1 MVQDVSSRCERI
13 DVGSLAFDVIL
24 AGDSQGRPVL
34 LLHGFPETARSWD
47 LVSARLV
54 EAGSRTIAPNQRGY
68 SPGARPDG
76 VDQYAVSHLVADA
89 VGILDALELSTVDV
103 VGHDWGSVVAWHLAG
118 THPDRVR
125 TLTAVSVPH
134 PAAFG
139 WALRND
145 ADQQRR
151 SEYIKL
157 FRQEGKAEHVLLSDG
172 AKRLRGLFGDAVPA
186 ELVDEH
192 VRVLSE
198 PGALTAA
205 LNWYRAMSRD
215 INELGPVTVPT
226 TYVWSTGDA
235 ALGRA
240 GAERCGDHVAAPYR
254 FVQLD
259 GVSHWIPEEA
269 PDSLAAAVLR
279 PRDHS

>member
-1 MVQDVSSRCERI
+1 MAQGVSEQVG
-13 DVGSLAFDVIL
+13 VGSLTFDVVL
-24 AGDSQGRPVL
+24 SGASEARPVL

-54 EAGSRTIAPNQRGY
+54 EAGLRTIAPNQRGY

-76 VDQYAVSHLVADA
+76 AEQYAIRHLVDDV
-89 VGILDALELSTVDV
+89 VGLLDALELSSVDV
-103 VGHDWGSVVAWHLAG
+103 VGHDWGSVVAWTLTAW
-118 THPDRVR
+118 HPDRVR

-151 SEYIKL
+151 SEYITL
-157 FRQEGKAEHVLLSDG
+157 FRQEGKAEQVLLEDG
-172 AKRLRGLFGDAVPA
+172 AKRLRSVFGDVVPA
-186 ELVDEH
+186 ELVEEH

-205 LNWYRAMSRD
+205 LNWYRAMGRD
-215 INELGPVTVPT
+215 MNELPPVTVPT
-226 TYVWSTGDA
+226 TYVWSTEDV

-240 GAERCGDHVAAPYR
+240 GAVRCGDHVQAPYR
-254 FVQLD
+254 FVELA
-259 GVSHWIPEEA
+259 GITHWIPEEA
-269 PDSLAAAVLR
+269 PESLVTAVLQ
-279 PRDHS
+279 PPTGDHS

>member
-1 MVQDVSSRCERI
+1 MTQDVSGNHERI
-13 DVGSLAFDVIL
+13 DVGPLTFDVAI
-24 AGDSQGRPVL
+24 AGGAQGRPVL

-54 EAGSRTIAPNQRGY
+54 AAGLRTIAPNQRGY

-76 VDQYAVSHLVADA
+76 ADQYGIAHLVADA
-89 VGILDALELSTVDV
+89 VGIIDALGLSEVDV

-118 THPDRVR
+118 WHPDRVR

-157 FRQEGKAEHVLLSDG
+157 FRQEGKAEHVLLADG
-172 AKRLRGLFGDAVPA
+172 AKRLRAVFSDGVPA
-186 ELVDEH
+186 ELVEEH
-192 VRVLSE
+192 IRVLSE

-205 LNWYRAMSRD
+205 LNWYRAMGRMD
-215 INELGPVTVPT
+215 ELASVTVPT
-226 TYVWSTGDA
+226 TYVWSTEDG

-240 GAERCGDHVAAPYR
+240 GALRCGGHVAAPYR
-254 FVQLD
+254 FVQLE
-259 GVSHWIPEEA
+259 GISHWIPEEA
-269 PDSLAAAVLR
+269 PDALAEAVLQ
-279 PRDHS
+279 PPQ

>member
-1 MVQDVSSRCERI
+1 MTQDVSGKRERI
-13 DVGSLAFDVIL
+13 DVGPLTFDVAL
-24 AGDSQGRPVL
+24 AGGAQARPVL

-54 EAGSRTIAPNQRGY
+54 AAGLRTIAPNQRGY

-76 VDQYAVSHLVADA
+76 AEQYGVAHLVADA
-89 VGILDALELSTVDV
+89 VGIIDALGLSEVDV

-118 THPDRVR
+118 WHPERVR

-157 FRQEGKAEHVLLSDG
+157 FRQEGKAEQVLLADG
-172 AKRLRGLFGDAVPA
+172 AKRLRAVFSDGVPA

-205 LNWYRAMSRD
+205 LNWYRAMSGDMR
-215 INELGPVTVPT
+215 ELGDVTVPT
-226 TYVWSTGDA
+226 TYVWSTEDG

-240 GAERCGDHVAAPYR
+240 GALRCGDHVAATYR
-254 FVQLD
+254 FVQLE

-269 PDSLAAAVLR
+269 PDALAEAVLQP
-279 PRDHS
+279 PR